1 MRDTEPSRDRAGV
14 FRPSKRPTLDQAQ
27 ACVGGYVQ
35 LLYLT
40 ENKQMLINEEGSENA
55 ALLPNP
61 VATELARSS
70 GYLVSRAGI
79 RGNVMVLEGA
89 AQWID

>member
-1 MRDTEPSRDRAGV
+1 MRDIEPRRDRAGV
-14 FRPSKRPTLDQAQ
+14 FRPSKRPTLEQAQ

-35 LLYLT
+35 LLYLS
-40 ENKQMLINEEGSENA
+40 ESKQMLINEDGSGNA
-55 ALLPNP
+55 ELLPNP

-70 GYLVSRAGI
+70 GYFVSRAGI